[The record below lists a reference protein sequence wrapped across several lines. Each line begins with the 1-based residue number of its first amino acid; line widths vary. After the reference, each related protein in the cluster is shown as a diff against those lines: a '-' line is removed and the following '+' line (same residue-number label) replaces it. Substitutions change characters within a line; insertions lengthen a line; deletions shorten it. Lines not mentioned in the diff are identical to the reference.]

1 MARGVILNRSHLGPR
16 GGAITAGVYMAMAM
30 AASTQTVSAFSTKT
44 STIATN
50 SQRTPLLPQASIDL
64 HSSYAHKLHPTSTLA
79 SHNRYK
85 RFFATIQEEDC
96 GCDEAALES
105 GNELFGS
112 NIGSQLRE
120 TVLTT
125 VDGSSVKLGK
135 YIGDAENDTTI
146 VVFLRH
152 LA

>member
-1 MARGVILNRSHLGPR
+1 
-16 GGAITAGVYMAMAM
+16 MAMAM

-44 STIATN
+44 STFPTN
-50 SQRTPLLPQASIDL
+50 SPRTPLLPQASIDL
-64 HSSYAHKLHPTSTLA
+64 HSNHVHKLHPTTTLA
-79 SHNRYK
+79 SRNRYK

-105 GNELFGS
+105 GNELFGG
-112 NIGSQLRE
+112 NVGSQLRK

-135 YIGDAENDTTI
+135 YIGDAENDATI